1 MVWRRLQY
9 FTIEYLSCGKESPD
23 FTPAQV
29 VVSYG
34 EEMTTE
40 YYFAFYLYTWECHE
54 RIFVYYFWN
63 ILFTNAIVNFHF
75 GLDDMIDG
83 MIQCDLLKWEDFVG
97 VGLSDRIMSKAS
109 IYHDCWWMD
118 YF

>member
-1 MVWRRLQY
+1 MVRRRMQY
-9 FTIEYLSCGKESPD
+9 FTIKYLSCGKESPD

-40 YYFAFYLYTWECHE
+40 YYFAFYLYTWECQE

-75 GLDDMIDG
+75 GSILCEQSMDDMIDG
-83 MIQCDLLKWEDFVG
+83 MIQCDLL
-97 VGLSDRIMSKAS
+97 
-109 IYHDCWWMD
+109 
-118 YF
+118 